1 MVGINEQIDE
11 PMTSKNSDTSGKRVL
26 VCGAGSIG
34 RRHIANLLQLGAEV
48 SVWRARSELL
58 NDITRDFSVKI
69 FIDLSDAIA
78 AVDGVVVATATD
90 QHVAIASEALKAGR
104 ALFIEKPISHDWTG
118 ISDLRRLADGK
129 VVEVGFQ
136 FRAHPNLIALA
147 LQLRKSA
154 DEKQLTYRLAMGHRL
169 DAWRPDQDYQQGYS
183 ANSARGGGALFD
195 LIHQID
201 LALWLFGPALGVNAV
216 LAKLGAMNIQGD
228 DVTNLLLTHKNGVTG
243 HIQLDMASPVYRCE
257 AEVMTS
263 DALFLWSN
271 ADGKLHKLTAEGET
285 IVNCLPEGFE
295 RNDLFYSHMEHWLR
309 RMDEPQISPLCSFED
324 GVAALEV
331 ALGARKSSLLE
342 KTIKF

>member
-1 MVGINEQIDE
+1 MKLINFDAR
-11 PMTSKNSDTSGKRVL
+11 GKRVL

-34 RRHIANLLQLGAEV
+34 RRHIENLLQLGAEV

-58 NDITRDFSVKI
+58 TDITRDFPVKT
-69 FIDLSDAIA
+69 FTDLSDAIA
-78 AVDGVVVATATD
+78 RVEGVVVATATD
-90 QHVAIASEALKAGR
+90 QHVAIATEALKAGR
-104 ALFIEKPISHDWTG
+104 ALFIEKPISHDWVG
-118 ISDLRRLADGK
+118 IADLRRLANGK
-129 VVEVGFQ
+129 IVEVGFQ
-136 FRAHPNLIALA
+136 LRAHPNLIALE

-154 DEKQLTYRLAMGHRL
+154 HEGLLTYRLAMGHRL

-201 LALWLFGPALGVNAV
+201 IALWLFGPAAGVHAV
-216 LAKLGAMNIQGD
+216 LTKLGPLNIQGD

-243 HIQLDMASPVYRCE
+243 HIQLDMASSVYRCE

-263 DALFLWSN
+263 EALFRWSN
-271 ADGKLHKLTAEGET
+271 ADGKLRQQSAEGE
-285 IVNCLPEGFE
+285 IIANCVPANFK
-295 RNDLFYSHMEHWLR
+295 RNDLFHTHMSHWLK
-309 RMDEPQISPLCSFED
+309 RMDDPKLSPLCNFED

-331 ALGARKSSLLE
+331 ALGARKSSSLE